1 MQLIKLI
8 YSLILK
14 YTKPYRSLSLVMQP
28 PSNKARVS
36 IFKDQGG
43 KYQIAVAGLAVAVS
57 RETLADAMAA
67 AYALAS
73 GLPI

>member
-1 MQLIKLI
+1 
-8 YSLILK
+8 
-14 YTKPYRSLSLVMQP
+14 MQP
-28 PSNKARVS
+28 PSIKARVS
-36 IFKDQGG
+36 IVKDQRG
-43 KYQIAVAGLAVAVS
+43 KYQIAIAGLAVAIS